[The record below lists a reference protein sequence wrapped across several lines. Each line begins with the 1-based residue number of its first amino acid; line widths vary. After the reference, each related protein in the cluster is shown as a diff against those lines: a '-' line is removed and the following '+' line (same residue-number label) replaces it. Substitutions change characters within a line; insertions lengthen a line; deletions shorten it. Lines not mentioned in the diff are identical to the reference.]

1 MKIIYLIL
9 FIGTVIRSSGL
20 HYKFYDIPFNK
31 EYILDPA
38 IFIEGY
44 IPALYNYYFRVPVN
58 SNDKIKIEVNVLKD
72 AAINF
77 KLDACGFN
85 GYPSDAS
92 ILVGYG
98 GLCEI
103 NLQGL
108 KIKGKTYSTYVYSL
122 ETSSNVNYLAVHL
135 QNYLALH
142 YFSIY
147 VHSENN

>member
-9 FIGTVIRSSGL
+9 FIGTVIRSSGYD
-20 HYKFYDIPFNK
+20 YKFYDIPFNK
-31 EYILDPA
+31 EYILDPS

-44 IPALYNYYFRVPVN
+44 IPALKSYYFRVPVN

-72 AAINF
+72 AVINF
-77 KLDACGFN
+77 ELDVCGFN
-85 GYPSDAS
+85 SYPSDAS
-92 ILVGYG
+92 ILSGYG
-98 GLCEI
+98 GSCAS
-103 NLQGL
+103 NLEGL

-135 QNYLALH
+135 QNYLDLD

>member
-1 MKIIYLIL
+1 MIL
-9 FIGTVIRSSGL
+9 FIGTVIRSSGYD
-20 HYKFYDIPFNK
+20 YKFYDIRFNN
-31 EYILDPA
+31 EYILDPTV
-38 IFIEGY
+38 FRDRY
-44 IPALYNYYFRVPVN
+44 FPALYSYYFRLAVN

-72 AAINF
+72 AVINF
-77 KLDACGFN
+77 KSDVCGFN
-85 GYPSDAS
+85 SYPSDAS
-92 ILVGYG
+92 ILSGYG
-98 GLCEI
+98 GSCVS
-103 NLQGL
+103 NLEGL